1 MFYQVG
7 SASNN
12 DLVSARLDQGLTHN
26 YLKVTE
32 PQFLTEETMKT
43 RVVKLGPGSWAV
55 FVNDQ
60 RHHELFLTRAA
71 ARREAKRQREA
82 NKIDNQRGRETEML
96 ASRP

>member
-1 MFYQVG
+1 LFYQVG